1 MSILLINRLFI
12 TVGGVPMTRVSRSSS
27 MDGSDIP
34 IRKRSMSMEEAD
46 KPLGIYSSSPARSV
60 PLSTSPKANPAM
72 STSPPRIP
80 E

>member
-1 MSILLINRLFI
+1 M
-12 TVGGVPMTRVSRSSS
+12 PRVSRSSS
-27 MDGSDIP
+27 MDGADIP
-34 IRKRSMSMEEAD
+34 VRKRSMSMEEAD

-60 PLSTSPKANPAM
+60 PLSSSPKGISM